1 MTWLPPHPVA
11 PRSTT
16 SAFHLGR
23 AVLFGGASY
32 VATGRGF
39 SLRRKTFTQVQR
51 AGMAMHGTGPY
62 PDPIQ
67 DKCGPPASRVSRSMM
82 TARMRTG
89 TEHPGVHYWVRS
101 CD

>member
-1 MTWLPPHPVA
+1 MAAPLPRFPVA

-39 SLRRKTFTQVQR
+39 SLRRKTFTQVR
-51 AGMAMHGTGPY
+51 RDGMAIRGKG
-62 PDPIQ
+62 
-67 DKCGPPASRVSRSMM
+67 A
-82 TARMRTG
+82 
-89 TEHPGVHYWVRS
+89 
-101 CD
+101 